1 MTQKHHTK
9 FQLTLAFAAVYIL
22 WGSTYLGIRFAIES
36 FPPFFMAGSRF
47 IIASAVLYAISRF
60 QGAEKIRPV
69 HWKDSFIVGGCLLL
83 GGNGCVVWA
92 EQYVPSGLTALL
104 VATVPIWMVLFDWIS
119 PHGKRPTKRVIFGIV
134 LGFFGVAFMISP
146 AEFVG
151 SKGVNLL
158 GAGALLVAT
167 LSWAFGSVYSRG
179 ASLPNSK
186 LLTVALEMFAGGI
199 LLLTVSTI
207 NGELN
212 HLSFA
217 AITQKAFFAW
227 IYLIVF
233 GSIVGFSSYI
243 WLLDAAGPSR
253 ASTYAYVNPAIAVF
267 LGWAL
272 AGEELN
278 LRIFISMV
286 IIILAV
292 FFIISQKNL
301 KGYLRM
307 LNRN

>member
-1 MTQKHHTK
+1 MTDTKHK
-9 FQLTLAFAAVYIL
+9 NFEITLAFAAVYIL

-47 IIASAVLYAISRF
+47 IIASVVLYIMAKLQGGAKISA
-60 QGAEKIRPV
+60 G

-83 GGNGCVVWA
+83 GGNGGVVWA

-104 VATVPIWMVLFDWIS
+104 VATVPIWMVLFDWVS
-119 PHGKRPTKRVIFGIV
+119 PHGKKPTKRVLTGIV
-134 LGFFGVAFMISP
+134 LGFLGVAFMISP
-146 AEFVG
+146 TEFIG
-151 SKGVNLL
+151 TKGVNLL
-158 GAGALLVAT
+158 GAGALLFAT

-179 ASLPNSK
+179 ANLPDSK
-186 LLTVALEMFAGGI
+186 LLTVAMEMFAGGV
-199 LLLTVSTI
+199 LLLIVSSFF
-207 NGELN
+207 GEFSKLD
-212 HLSFA
+212 LS
-217 AITQKAFFAW
+217 AISSKALFAW
-227 IYLIVF
+227 LYLIVF
-233 GSIVGFSSYI
+233 GSIVGFTSYI

-253 ASTYAYVNPAIAVF
+253 TSTYAYVNPAIAVF